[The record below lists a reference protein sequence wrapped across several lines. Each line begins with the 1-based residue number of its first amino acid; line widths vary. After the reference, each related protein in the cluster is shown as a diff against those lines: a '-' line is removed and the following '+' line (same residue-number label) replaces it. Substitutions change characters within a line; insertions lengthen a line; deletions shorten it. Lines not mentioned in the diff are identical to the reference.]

1 MAGGKCPAVV
11 TVIALLISLQNG
23 AADDEPFGF
32 TCPVGSQV
40 ILGQHLVSTAMQNC
54 TFSRTDGA
62 NGQGY
67 QANYTELLDVDSVEY
82 ALNTT
87 GRYSYT
93 CGNHSGN
100 ISVVLSQ
107 YHIALCQGCERHVH
121 TIVNGTA
128 VAWTV
133 ANEPCG
139 MVTITSEKGVVNVS
153 DASYTFDSNGDF
165 LLQCSKI
172 PATRAAIRVVSSCSS
187 SSSSSNSNSNSSQA
201 QSTASYLPLLYA
213 HAAAMILT
221 FGVLLPVG
229 AFMAHNRKHLVHK
242 LMQPATTVLGL
253 AGLAL
258 VVAYVQMTSR
268 AHFRQTVHAVVGV
281 VVLRL
286 DVGHSPAARARAM
299 EAMASGGLAIWP
311 APKVAA
317 ITVGVLYGAWLLAI
331 AAIYVLVVVGGVCK
345 ERSEHSFKTNGTDME
360 AIAPAPSRPR
370 TNSIL
375 KPLSKGVIS
384 EAKMVQLRKKSI
396 DYLEAVHQ
404 CNKLNKELGLT
415 TPHPVAMDADQS
427 TLTAET
433 DLSRTE
439 EEPKRENSNGSLTPP
454 PQHTLPPSHIQ
465 QQPFLSPEP
474 QTPPPTQ
481 EDKSLNM
488 IISTSD
494 EEGEG
499 LSEKEEVPDLE
510 LDRFNRT
517 SSPRPVKKAHS
528 FNVPPRHLDLDLES
542 HGDSLRVTRHSVK
555 PKTPPK
561 PPMDE
566 LSVEIPTGKPGN
578 LNARRRR
585 PALVPP
591 IITTTPAE
599 ESDCVFTKQVS
610 LDSDVGRDLSP
621 CPSTSSLQNES
632 SKPRK
637 KKVSVAPLEAIP
649 IPPTPVA
656 LRPPSMSRSASFA
669 QTNVFSDNAL
679 RSVMQMSHDA
689 IVCANA
695 AGDIVFWSAGAVKMF
710 GYTPGEAIGSSLEV
724 HGLSKNGHEF
734 PVEVNVTS
742 FVIDGELFYTGV
754 ISELVPKNAQG
765 RSRGTSVS
773 TMGSENHE
781 CTMKQKALAV
791 GAQMKMAHKLKSA
804 EHITHKELEN
814 ILATSLAAS
823 KIEVQL
829 LCLIQPRQLE
839 EMITGIM
846 KAGDPGNTGV
856 VTFMNLLPLLYQHR
870 LYISESGLIVRYGKT
885 KSNRGGTTRHQRT
898 LSQVKNFFHLNASFL
913 LWFGVY
919 LAANAALVM
928 GGMLSNGR
936 SGWERWAYGT
946 GPVLSMSCVLVL
958 LPTMSSLIQAMSS
971 AQWMAKLLPLHRS
984 VHFHLAM
991 AVGVAFWSAV
1001 HVTLHLCSFAL
1012 DTHNTTT
1019 GAGGKEEES
1028 RSDYFMSS
1036 LVTHL
1041 CPAVTGLMILVALG
1055 LMCVSALPVIRKRMR
1070 FIAFYMI
1077 HWMTTI
1083 LVYVLILIHGD
1094 WYWNP
1099 SFWKWLLP
1107 LVFAM
1112 GFELVHRHWI
1122 TPKYTVA
1129 VKTAGPY
1136 DDISRVTVIETEK
1149 PKQFDFIPGQFVM
1162 LNFQKI
1168 DYFGWH
1174 RCYISSGPKEPKLT
1188 IYVPKEGNVWFTE
1201 MFLTMKAHPF
1211 NRVISQSNST
1221 SEEKKASPPT
1231 ECLSEQLTLQ
1241 FSGPYGPGS
1250 NSVFDYKISALVCAG
1265 DGPHASKS
1273 LLSKLLQYRKHNSC
1287 LCGCHPIL
1295 TKLYFVWVI
1304 PSGNDFEWF
1313 TDYLSDLCLDE
1324 HLQRY
1329 LDIRVFLTNID
1340 SPPDELASALLQL
1353 GLKTAGESC
1362 IGRRPSQP
1370 QLNNLYSMTSYGIPD
1385 FDGLLEYIYTQHSN
1399 LWSEGSDQ
1407 MEIGV
1412 FTLGDIH
1419 KTMLDDLNKACR
1431 TATRPG
1437 QVLFKQ
1443 SRIAS

>member
-139 MVTITSEKGVVNVS
+139 MVTITSEKGVCKS
-153 DASYTFDSNGDF
+153 SYTFDSNGDF

-281 VVLRL
+281 VVLALTLATPLLLAR
-286 DVGHSPAARARAM
+286 VQWRRWHRGCGHIII
-299 EAMASGGLAIWP
+299 GLGIANVLLGFAIWP

-870 LYISESGLIVRYGKT
+870 LYIT
-885 KSNRGGTTRHQRT
+885 
-898 LSQVKNFFHLNASFL
+898 
-913 LWFGVY
+913 
-919 LAANAALVM
+919 NAALVM

-971 AQWMAKLLPLHRS
+971 AQWMAKKWEVVEGWCCLT
-984 VHFHLAM
+984 A
-991 AVGVAFWSAV
+991 
-1001 HVTLHLCSFAL
+1001 
-1012 DTHNTTT
+1012 HNTTT